1 MRLYNYWRSSASWRV
16 RIALA
21 HKGIAYE
28 YVAVN
33 LIREGGE
40 QKRDDYRAR
49 NPMMQVPTL
58 EWDDGGLTRSLGQS
72 VAILEY
78 LEERFLDAP
87 LLPRDPYLRAKV
99 RQLVEVVNSG
109 VQPLQNLEPQRY
121 VREELKGD
129 ATAWTRYFIER
140 GMAALEALAKE
151 TAGRYLVGD
160 TVTLADACLVP
171 QMFATRRFAGSV
183 DAFPT
188 LLRVERNCA
197 ELPSFQAAVP
207 ERQPDAPPPE
217 AKP

>member
-1 MRLYNYWRSSASWRV
+1 MLRLYNYWRSSASWRV

-21 HKGIAYE
+21 HKGLAYE

-33 LIREGGE
+33 LVRDGGE

-49 NPMMQVPTL
+49 NPMMQVPAL
-58 EWDDGGLTRSLGQS
+58 EWDEDGVTRCLGQS

-78 LEERFLDAP
+78 LEERFPEAP
-87 LLPRDPYLRAKV
+87 LLPRDPYLRART

-129 ATAWTRYFIER
+129 ATAWTKYFIER
-140 GMAALEALAKE
+140 GMTALEALATE
-151 TAGRYLVGD
+151 TAGRFMVGD
-160 TVTLADACLVP
+160 VVTLADVCLVP

-188 LLRVERNCA
+188 LARIERACA
-197 ELPSFQAAVP
+197 ELPAFQAAAP
-207 ERQPDAPPPE
+207 EQQPDAPPPTT
-217 AKP
+217 